1 MSLLGHWQSR
11 TGWASRSLQ
20 RQFALIAA
28 VLILVSSTVLLFFV
42 IREYRASIFK
52 AHETASMNVNLLLQS
67 SLENAMIKRDLEG
80 LQGIVARL
88 GAQEGVTG
96 VMIANPGGEIRFS
109 SYPNKIGTSFDDAQF
124 GLARTTFEAQAG
136 VRELADGR
144 EVLRSINPVRNKP
157 QCQTCHGAVADH
169 PVNGLLIVDYD
180 SSGVG
185 KLAWQGALALAALGI
200 GVLVLIEAGLW
211 LALHRIVLARI
222 NKLLTSTKLIASGAL
237 SERTEVTGQ
246 DEIAK
251 LGQSFDNMAEQLENK
266 VDELRTSRNLLQSLI
281 DAIPDGVRVISPDY
295 RIVMANK
302 AYCDQVGTPVGDVTG
317 QFCYASSHQRDV
329 PCVSTLVRC
338 PVAELLDGNKETLT
352 CSHVHKDAEGADI
365 AVEVSAAPVRMIV
378 DGLETDC
385 VVEAIRDLETNLSI
399 SQKQRLAEMG
409 MLAAGVAH
417 EVSNPLASISLAL
430 RSIRAQEGL
439 TDQSRHYADVAETE
453 IENCRTIT
461 DSLLRLASPPKDT
474 ASLIDLAKLIDDT
487 LSLLRLEAEQR
498 GVNITMD
505 VIGRPRVVAKDS
517 DIRILIF
524 NLALNAIHAMPT
536 GGELR
541 VAAQT
546 KDDHVV
552 IEVHDTG
559 VGVSER
565 DKSKVLLPFW
575 SRRADG
581 TQGRGLGLAICAAIV
596 KQLDGTITFEST
608 PNKGTQFWISLPD
621 GGELCE

>member
-1 MSLLGHWQSR
+1 MSLPERRPGL
-11 TGWASRSLQ
+11 TGWASGSLQ

-42 IREYRASIFK
+42 IREYRASIFR
-52 AHETASMNVNLLLQS
+52 AHESASMNVNLLLQS
-67 SLENAMIKRDLEG
+67 SLENAMIKRDLDG

-96 VMIANPGGEIRFS
+96 VMIANPGGEVRFS
-109 SYPNKIGTSFDDAQF
+109 SYPNTIGTSFEDAQF

-136 VRELADGR
+136 VRELSDGR
-144 EVLRSINPVRNKP
+144 EVLRSINPVRNQP
-157 QCQTCHGAVADH
+157 QCETCHGAVADH

-185 KLAWQGALALAALGI
+185 RLAWQGALVLATLGI

-211 LALHRIVLARI
+211 LALRRIVLERI

-237 SERTEVTGQ
+237 SVRTEVSGQ
-246 DEIAK
+246 DEVAE

-266 VDELRTSRNLLQSLI
+266 VDELHASRNLLQSLI
-281 DAIPDGVRVISPDY
+281 DAIPDGVRVIGPDY
-295 RIVMANK
+295 RIVMANQ
-302 AYCDQVGTPVGDVTG
+302 AYCDQVGALAEDVAG

-338 PVAELLDGNKETLT
+338 PVAEILDGNKETLT

-365 AVEVSAAPVRMIV
+365 AVEVSAAPVRMPL
-378 DGLETDC
+378 DGRETDC
-385 VVEAIRDLETNLSI
+385 VVEAVRDLETNLSI
-399 SQKQRLAEMG
+399 SHKQRLAEMG

-417 EVSNPLASISLAL
+417 EVYNPLASISLAL
-430 RSIRAQEGL
+430 RSIKGQEGL
-439 TDQSRHYADVAETE
+439 SDQSLQYVDVAETE
-453 IENCRTIT
+453 IDKCRTIT
-461 DSLLRLASPPKDT
+461 DSLLRLASPPNDT
-474 ASLIDLAKLIDDT
+474 ASLIDLAQLIDDT
-487 LSLLRLEAEQR
+487 LSLLRFEAEQR
-498 GVNITMD
+498 GVNITTD
-505 VIGRPRVVAKDS
+505 ITGRPRVVAKDS

-524 NLALNAIHAMPT
+524 NLALNAIHAMPS

-541 VAAQT
+541 IAAQT
-546 KDDHVV
+546 KDDYVV
-552 IEVHDTG
+552 IGVDDTG

-565 DKSKVLLPFW
+565 DKSKILLPFW
-575 SRRADG
+575 SRRSDG

-596 KQLDGTITFEST
+596 KRLDGMIEFEST
-608 PNKGTQFWISLPD
+608 QNKGTRFRISLPD